1 MPVEEALAVATSMCQ
16 KVYCRSLQRGV
27 AIPMSVI
34 RQDATTKAWVIIAS
48 ERAKRPH
55 DFRRAMPARASPEH
69 EASCPFCPG
78 HEMSTPPEVWRLS
91 GPQGSGWAVRVIPN
105 KFAALAG
112 ASEPQRREA
121 GPLFRE
127 MDGVGAHEVIIET
140 PVHSQVMPLMT
151 DAEIERVLQ
160 AYQARFQAL
169 RGDPRVRYIIIF
181 KNYGEQAGT
190 SLEHPHSQ
198 LVATPIAPLRVRCTY
213 EVAIRYYDDTG
224 RCLYTD
230 LVEAELEAGVRVVQ
244 ETADF
249 VVFHPFAS
257 HVPFETWIAPKRHQS
272 SFGQVARDELAAL
285 APALR
290 ETLQALYD
298 ALGNPDFNYI
308 VHSAPIEDDSKH
320 YYLWHIQI
328 LPRVTTIAGFELG
341 SGMFTTT
348 MFPEA
353 SAAFMRKVIGRRTG
367 HDGRGQTLDRS
378 GEN

>member
-1 MPVEEALAVATSMCQ
+1 
-16 KVYCRSLQRGV
+16 
-27 AIPMSVI
+27 MSVI

-121 GPLFRE
+121 GPLFCE

-140 PVHSQVMPLMT
+140 PVHNRVMPLMT

-181 KNYGEQAGT
+181 KNHGEQAGT

-213 EVAIRYYDDTG
+213 EVAIRHYDDTG
-224 RCLYTD
+224 RCLYAD

-257 HVPFETWIAPKRHQS
+257 HVLLKP
-272 SFGQVARDELAAL
+272 G
-285 APALR
+285 
-290 ETLQALYD
+290 
-298 ALGNPDFNYI
+298 
-308 VHSAPIEDDSKH
+308 
-320 YYLWHIQI
+320 
-328 LPRVTTIAGFELG
+328 LPPSVTSPP
-341 SGMFTTT
+341 SGRWRGMSWRPWRRCCGRRFRPFTTPWGT
-348 MFPEA
+348 PISITSCTLLPSKMTRNTTT
-353 SAAFMRKVIGRRTG
+353 SGTSRSC
-367 HDGRGQTLDRS
+367 RG
-378 GEN
+378 

>member
-1 MPVEEALAVATSMCQ
+1 
-16 KVYCRSLQRGV
+16 
-27 AIPMSVI
+27 MSVI
-34 RQDATTKAWVIIAS
+34 RQDVTTKAWVIIAS

-55 DFRRAMPARASPEH
+55 DFRRAMPAAASPDH

-91 GPQGSGWAVRVIPN
+91 DPQGSGWAVRVIPN

-112 ASEPQRREA
+112 ACEPQRREA

-140 PVHSQVMPLMT
+140 PVHNRVMPLMT

-169 RGDPRVRYIIIF
+169 RADPRVRYIIIF
-181 KNYGEQAGT
+181 KNHGERAGT

-198 LVATPIAPLRVRCTY
+198 LVATPIAPLRVRCAY
-213 EVAIRYYDDTG
+213 EVAIRHYDDTG
-224 RCLYTD
+224 RCLYAD
-230 LVEAELEAGVRVVQ
+230 LVEAELEAGIRVVQ

-257 HVPFETWIAPKRHQS
+257 QVPFETWIAPKRHQP

-285 APALR
+285 APVLR
-290 ETLQALYD
+290 ETLRALYE

-308 VHSAPIEDDSKH
+308 VHSAPIEDESKH

-348 MFPEA
+348 MFPET
-353 SAAFMRKVIGRRTG
+353 SAAFMRNLIGRGAR
-367 HDGRGQTLDRS
+367 HDSRRWLLDRS